1 MCGAAKRKQN
11 SRSKLRIRAAATLLS
26 VMLVLPAIPMS
37 VHAKE
42 DVYEVQK
49 GDCLWKIAERYLGDG
64 ARYTDIVAWNEE
76 LIQDPNLIYPGMTLR
91 IMADAETDSN
101 PDAETDSN
109 SDTETDMQ
117 DPLMETLEEMSIFG
131 TISGSSWEN
140 EWLGMRFDL
149 PEGFK
154 LGTAEEFLGDDEY
167 EFDSEDDS
175 IMVDLEFVVES
186 TDILGP
192 IAYFAI
198 TLWDDSIEAFMEEI
212 KAEELDAGMKMDLEW
227 EWSTEETAEFG
238 GRTFEHF
245 TSSSKLLDIDIY
257 EDYYVA
263 KQDDIVFF
271 FSIIYP
277 IYPDVDSVGSEPT
290 VLLDGFSAYSDK
302 TP

>member
-1 MCGAAKRKQN
+1 MKIKRLLIFMLAGFLLLPLFG
-11 SRSKLRIRAAATLLS
+11 SRVYAVENA
-26 VMLVLPAIPMS
+26 
-37 VHAKE
+37 
-42 DVYEVQK
+42 YEVQK

-76 LIQDPNLIYPGMTLR
+76 LIQDSNLIYPGMTLR

-154 LGTAEEFLGDDEY
+154 LETAEEFLGDDEY

-257 EDYYVA
+257 EDYYVT
-263 KQDDIVFF
+263 KQDGIVCF
-271 FSIIYP
+271 FSVIS
-277 IYPDVDSVGSEPT
+277 PDLDGVGSKPT

-302 TP
+302 TL